1 MCRTK
6 INIKKTL
13 KLLSTFIVG
22 LMLIHS
28 SNDLYAGTTGKIKG
42 YVFDAQ
48 SGDALPG
55 VNVKI
60 LETTL
65 GAATDSDG
73 FYIILNVPPG
83 RHILNASYI
92 GFAALSISVEVS
104 VDLTT
109 SQDFSLSQ
117 KAIEGSEVIV
127 VAQRSIIEMDRTNS
141 SSFMSAEQISEL
153 PVQSLTDL
161 VQLQAGVVIDRSG
174 GIHIRGGRT
183 NEVAY
188 LVDGVPISN
197 QFSSGGGSLIGLE
210 SGNIQQLQVISGT
223 FNAEYGQAQSG
234 VINVITKNPG
244 RKYTGSLLY
253 YIGDRV
259 SKNSETFLG
268 IDEFSPINERNIEGN
283 ISGPIAGSSNLGFYF
298 YGRQLTDDGFL
309 AGMRLANPEDAWKI
323 AAYETWFIRKFSDD
337 PAVQNNIIAIPDSLL
352 TGDRTIVPMNPKDR
366 IFLNLKISYKFS
378 PVINLAYTVFAENET
393 GRIYDDNFRYT
404 PDALKKSEM
413 SSQIHLLNL
422 NHTLNQNLFYNFNL
436 SYTTRQEKSFLFE
449 NIIDSR
455 LQTVSPARDRFRLG
469 GTESG
474 IDRIE
479 TDKFLAKTDLTWQ
492 LDNYNLIKI
501 GGEII
506 KHRVFFRSLT
516 PEITDDAD
524 FSTNLYPLNPNLS
537 FKDFLSQSRPA
548 LLVPP
553 QLTVTGSTGFS
564 DIQYEH
570 QPTEFAVYAQNTLEL
585 NEIILNMGLRYDWF
599 NPDHSTLVNP
609 RVNPAVGSVSLLSST
624 TLQEVKTQQQV
635 SPRFGI
641 AFPIS
646 DKGVLHVAYGHF
658 FKTPPFE
665 YIFENSEYKVRGIS
679 GPIVGNPDLKPQKTV
694 AYEIGLQQEIARN
707 VGLDLTIF
715 YSDFRN
721 LIGLEI
727 VRQIGNFS
735 SYLRR
740 TNIDNGTNRGFTLAI
755 QSESAGGLL
764 SGSLDYTFQ
773 IGRGSESDPDNIA
786 IIQTAGA
793 SGGVIEEAEKQLLP
807 LDWDQRHTLNAT
819 LAGNFNFWTVSF
831 IGRLSSGQPYTPEL
845 LRLDIKTKFKNTEN
859 KPLQHSVDMFIR
871 KNFRLGTRSAS
882 MFLRIYNLYDNANE
896 LVVYPVTGKAGR
908 DHRFEVEEEL
918 DKKRLVD
925 LFTLRD
931 VDIHQNWF
939 SEPRKAELGI
949 SIALGGSG
957 N

>member
-1 MCRTK
+1 MSKT
-6 INIKKTL
+6 ITIIKNTL
-13 KLLSTFIVG
+13 IHLSIYTMG
-22 LMLIHS
+22 LMLFYS

-42 YVFDAQ
+42 RVFEAQ
-48 SGDALPG
+48 TGNPLPG

-65 GAATDSDG
+65 GAATDNNG

-92 GFAALSISVEVS
+92 GFAASSVSVNVT

-109 SQDFSLSQ
+109 SQDFNLSQ
-117 KAIEGSEVIV
+117 QTILGSEVVV
-127 VAQRSIIEMDRTNS
+127 VAERPIVEMDRTNS
-141 SSFMSAEQISEL
+141 SAFMSAEQISEL

-161 VQLQAGVVIDRSG
+161 VQLQAGVVIDRRG

-234 VINVITKNPG
+234 VINVVTKNPG
-244 RKYTGSLLY
+244 TKYTGSLLY
-253 YIGDRV
+253 YAGERV
-259 SKNSETFLG
+259 SNNSETFLG
-268 IDEFSPINERNIEGN
+268 IDEFSPNNERNIEGN
-283 ISGPIAGSSNLGFYF
+283 ISGPIAGMSNLGFYF
-298 YGRQLTDDGFL
+298 YGRQISDDGFL
-309 AGMRLANPEDAWKI
+309 AGRRLARPEDAWGI
-323 AAYETWFIRKFSDD
+323 AAYETWFRRKFPDD
-337 PAVQNNIIAIPDSLL
+337 PAVQNDIIAIPDSLL
-352 TGDRTIVPMNPKDR
+352 TGDGAIVPMNPKDR
-366 IFLNLKISYKFS
+366 LFLNLKLSYKLN
-378 PVINLAYTVFAENET
+378 PVINLSYALFAENET
-393 GRIYDDNFRYT
+393 GRIYDDDFRYT
-404 PDALKKSEM
+404 PDALKNSEM
-413 SSQIHLLNL
+413 KSRIHLLNL
-422 NHTLNQNLFYNFNL
+422 NHTLNKNLFYNFNL
-436 SYTTRQEKSFLFE
+436 SYTNRRERSSLFDD
-449 NIIDSR
+449 IVDPR
-455 LQTVSPARDRFRLG
+455 LQTVFPARDRFSLG
-469 GTESG
+469 GTKAG
-474 IDRIE
+474 IDSVKTE
-479 TDKFLAKTDLTWQ
+479 KFLAKVDLTWQ
-492 LDNYNLIKI
+492 MNNYNLFKI

-506 KHRVFFRSLT
+506 RHRVFFRSLT
-516 PEITDDAD
+516 PEFSDNAD
-524 FSTNLYPLNPNLS
+524 LGNNFFPSNPNLT
-537 FKDFLSQSRPA
+537 FEEFLSQSRVA

-553 QLTVTGSTGFS
+553 QLTITGNTGFS

-570 QPTEFAVYAQNTLEL
+570 QPSELAVYAQNTLEL
-585 NEIILNMGLRYDWF
+585 NELILNMGLRFDWF
-599 NPDHSTLVNP
+599 NPDHSTLVDP
-609 RVNPAVGSVSLLSST
+609 RVNPAVGSVSLLSVT
-624 TLQEVKTQQQV
+624 ELQAVKTQKQI

-641 AFPIS
+641 AYPIS
-646 DKGVLHVAYGHF
+646 DKGVMHVAYGHF

-665 YIFENSEYKVRGIS
+665 YIFDNSEYKVSGIS

-727 VRQIGNFS
+727 IRQVGNFS

-773 IGRGSESDPDNIA
+773 IGKGSESDPNNIA

-793 SGGVIEEAEKQLLP
+793 GGGVIEDAEKQLLP

-819 LAGNFNFWTVSF
+819 LAGNFNFWTISF
-831 IGRLSSGQPYTPEL
+831 IGRLSSGQPFTPEL
-845 LRLDIKTKFKNTEN
+845 LRLDVKTKFKNTEN
-859 KPLQHSVDMFIR
+859 KPLKHSVDMFIR

-882 MFLRIYNLYDNANE
+882 MFLRIYNIYDNANQ
-896 LVVYPVTGKAGR
+896 LVVFPITGKAGR

-931 VDIHQNWF
+931 VDIHQDWF

-949 SIALGGSG
+949 SIAFGGSG